1 MTQCT
6 LDRRFGKH
14 CLVWPEEAWDE
25 GTLKNIREFW
35 YLRVDFPSEEY
46 ASKLRYLIDE
56 INPPTEVVA
65 KEVYATLLQAD
76 TLGRLSEDDTPEERL
91 GFLIRLFQGRSR
103 RTERSLIEERM
114 AVKVL
119 GSLE

>member
-6 LDRRFGKH
+6 LDRRLGKH

-25 GTLKNIREFW
+25 GTLKDIKDFW

-46 ASKLRYLIDE
+46 ASKLRYLIDR

-65 KEVYATLLQAD
+65 KEVYIALLQAD
-76 TLGRLSEDDTPEERL
+76 ALGRLSENDTPKKRL
-91 GFLIRLFQGRSR
+91 GLLIKLFQGRST

-114 AVKVL
+114 AVKIL
-119 GSLE
+119 GSLG